1 MYKNPAQWYK
11 CLRTYILFPLLSGQ
25 SNNILAHMII
35 VASEFVFLRFLF
47 HNIPGKR
54 KTSLK
59 PYTFNH
65 AGFHV
70 NVLWVCIGFRKA
82 NSLTWLTKA
91 HCSHHC
97 LASQLHFN
105 ELCVLSNFFFISSL
119 KIYPHLPSYLYISL
133 YQKMFWN
140 FLVLKISNPFP
151 DSSSP

>member
-1 MYKNPAQWYK
+1 MDISV
-11 CLRTYILFPLLSGQ
+11 LETYILFPLLSGQ

-35 VASEFVFLRFLF
+35 VASEFVSYVFF
-47 HNIPGKR
+47 HNTGEK

-105 ELCVLSNFFFISSL
+105 ELCVLSTSSSFL
-119 KIYPHLPSYLYISL
+119 HWKSTLIFPPIYTYPSI
-133 YQKMFWN
+133 KMFWN
-140 FLVLKISNPFP
+140 FLCLKNF
-151 DSSSP
+151 